1 MHLHLGH
8 RWFGSD
14 GVLAAL
20 KTQISKCWLSD
31 LPFIFLPLI
40 STEPIWPSSV
50 AVFVLAVFRCG
61 VHIVSSTSGSSF
73 KSEKSNYILLKD
85 GENMPFFQIYT
96 LYRKIRSSDN
106 LWPREQAMIGVTS
119 NQGNVNTSVSEE
131 SRACFQFGSWV
142 WGRKTASHISGEIM
156 RPIRLQ
162 HRRGTKIAAIKKVK
176 RESRGSEEGGAVLWK
191 LPWTCLFSLSLS
203 RLNPFFTEQGKTCR
217 RRCHFFLSLSVAK
230 CPVQLKSKQNIHLF
244 FFFLPKTKKKKKDKS
259 SVVTV
264 QLGLFRIIEAIDD
277 GRCSHWLQ
285 LQPLIP
291 VGLKIAA
298 RVLISHLFVI
308 QVLFLKCGG
317 GATNSNN
324 RAALLLQ
331 NPNKRLNKQR
341 SRTAANV

>member
-1 MHLHLGH
+1 MSQKVS
-8 RWFGSD
+8 F
-14 GVLAAL
+14 
-20 KTQISKCWLSD
+20 LSVT
-31 LPFIFLPLI
+31 FCC
-40 STEPIWPSSV
+40 EM
-50 AVFVLAVFRCG
+50 
-61 VHIVSSTSGSSF
+61 SST
-73 KSEKSNYILLKD
+73 
-85 GENMPFFQIYT
+85 
-96 LYRKIRSSDN
+96 
-106 LWPREQAMIGVTS
+106 A
-119 NQGNVNTSVSEE
+119 
-131 SRACFQFGSWV
+131 
-142 WGRKTASHISGEIM
+142 EI
-156 RPIRLQ
+156 Q
-162 HRRGTKIAAIKKVK
+162 TKH
-176 RESRGSEEGGAVLWK
+176 S
-191 LPWTCLFSLSLS
+191 
-203 RLNPFFTEQGKTCR
+203 
-217 RRCHFFLSLSVAK
+217 
-230 CPVQLKSKQNIHLF
+230 PV

-264 QLGLFRIIEAIDD
+264 QLGLFLIIEAIDD

>member
-1 MHLHLGH
+1 MSQKVS
-8 RWFGSD
+8 F
-14 GVLAAL
+14 
-20 KTQISKCWLSD
+20 LSVT
-31 LPFIFLPLI
+31 FCC
-40 STEPIWPSSV
+40 EM
-50 AVFVLAVFRCG
+50 
-61 VHIVSSTSGSSF
+61 SST
-73 KSEKSNYILLKD
+73 
-85 GENMPFFQIYT
+85 
-96 LYRKIRSSDN
+96 
-106 LWPREQAMIGVTS
+106 A
-119 NQGNVNTSVSEE
+119 
-131 SRACFQFGSWV
+131 
-142 WGRKTASHISGEIM
+142 EI
-156 RPIRLQ
+156 Q
-162 HRRGTKIAAIKKVK
+162 TKH
-176 RESRGSEEGGAVLWK
+176 S
-191 LPWTCLFSLSLS
+191 
-203 RLNPFFTEQGKTCR
+203 
-217 RRCHFFLSLSVAK
+217 
-230 CPVQLKSKQNIHLF
+230 PVLF
-244 FFFLPKTKKKKKDKS
+244 FFAKDKKKTQKDKS

>member
-1 MHLHLGH
+1 M
-8 RWFGSD
+8 SQ
-14 GVLAAL
+14 
-20 KTQISKCWLSD
+20 K
-31 LPFIFLPLI
+31 
-40 STEPIWPSSV
+40 
-50 AVFVLAVFRCG
+50 
-61 VHIVSSTSGSSF
+61 VS
-73 KSEKSNYILLKD
+73 
-85 GENMPFFQIYT
+85 
-96 LYRKIRSSDN
+96 
-106 LWPREQAMIGVTS
+106 
-119 NQGNVNTSVSEE
+119 
-131 SRACFQFGSWV
+131 
-142 WGRKTASHISGEIM
+142 
-156 RPIRLQ
+156 
-162 HRRGTKIAAIKKVK
+162 
-176 RESRGSEEGGAVLWK
+176 
-191 LPWTCLFSLSLS
+191 
-203 RLNPFFTEQGKTCR
+203 
-217 RRCHFFLSLSVAK
+217 FLSVTSVAK

-244 FFFLPKTKKKKKDKS
+244 FFFAKDKKKTQKDKS

-264 QLGLFRIIEAIDD
+264 QLGLFLIIEAIDD